1 MLFYKQAKIKKL
13 KLKLN
18 QLQQKTRS
26 VGIAGFESRVVSV
39 QQPLKGLEST
49 LLLTVQYSQPCYWKC
64 SISKEV
70 GSVLQVKLLV
80 SSMTD
85 QPVVICVHSLQLQKP
100 TLVFITDKCSV
111 KYVTPS
117 ANVHWPILQCTQPH
131 ASWDK
136 WIYTVLWWWVPTLE
150 ILPHYAKITYPS
162 CLFWQSL
169 KYVWW
174 SLTFRNQGLPENIS
188 LYIMH
193 ASRSLYL
200 KSCLL

>member
-1 MLFYKQAKIKKL
+1 MLAL
-13 KLKLN
+13 K
-18 QLQQKTRS
+18 
-26 VGIAGFESRVVSV
+26 VEVASV
-39 QQPLKGLEST
+39 QQPLKGLASF
-49 LLLTVQYSQPCYWKC
+49 LLLTMQYSQSCYWKC
-64 SISKEV
+64 SVSKEV
-70 GSVLQVKLLV
+70 GSVLQVNFLV

-111 KYVTPS
+111 KCIIPS
-117 ANVHWPILQCTQPH
+117 ANVHWPKTLCGILQCTQPH

-174 SLTFRNQGLPENIS
+174 SLTFRNQGLPEILAS
-188 LYIMH
+188 TLCMH
-193 ASRSLYL
+193 LEAYL